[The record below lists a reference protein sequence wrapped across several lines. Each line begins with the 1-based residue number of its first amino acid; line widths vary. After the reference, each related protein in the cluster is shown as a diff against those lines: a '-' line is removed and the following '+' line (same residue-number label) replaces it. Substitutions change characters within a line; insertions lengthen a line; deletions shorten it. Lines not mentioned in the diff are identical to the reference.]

1 MKVGDVMDYT
11 DLGTISGIS
20 AAATVIVALV
30 KGGVTVSG
38 RATHVL
44 TVAVSLALAG
54 AAATQGLLAGS
65 WLQVLLTGVYAAA
78 AAVGLHQAGPGVV
91 TKGGS

>member
-1 MKVGDVMDYT
+1 MEYG

-20 AAATVIVALV
+20 AAATVIVALI
-30 KGGVTVSG
+30 KGGINISG
-38 RATHVL
+38 RWTHVL
-44 TVAVSLALAG
+44 TVAVSLALA
-54 AAATQGLLAGS
+54 AAAASQGLLEAG

-91 TKGGS
+91 TKGGA

>member
-11 DLGTISGIS
+11 DLGTIAGIS
-20 AAATVIVALV
+20 AAATVIVALI
-30 KGGVTVSG
+30 KGGISVSG

-44 TVAVSLALAG
+44 TVAVSLGLAG
-54 AAATQGLLAGS
+54 AAATQGLLQGN

-78 AAVGLHQAGPGVV
+78 AAVGLHQAGPGVAS
-91 TKGGS
+91 KGGN

>member
-1 MKVGDVMDYT
+1 MDYT
-11 DLGTISGIS
+11 DLGTIAGIS

-30 KGGVTVSG
+30 KGGVSISG

-44 TVAVSLALAG
+44 TVAVSLGLAG
-54 AAATQGLLAGS
+54 AAATQGLLQGN

-91 TKGGS
+91 TKGGA

>member
-11 DLGTISGIS
+11 DLGTIAGIS

-44 TVAVSLALAG
+44 TVLVSLGL
-54 AAATQGLLAGS
+54 AAAAASQGLLEAG

-91 TKGGS
+91 TKGGA

>member
-1 MKVGDVMDYT
+1 MDYGE
-11 DLGTISGIS
+11 LGTVAGVS

-38 RATHVL
+38 RATHLL
-44 TVAVSLALAG
+44 TVGVSLALAF
-54 AAATQGLLAGS
+54 AAASQGAFGDAG